1 MRERKRFLAAILTA
15 LVASVFLAVIPA
27 MANDNIYGDLAVV
40 DSPGT
45 YHYVGVK
52 LQATLNNN
60 PVGTMTITWQKRMTI
75 SKLKVWANISGA
87 NGMTYTPESNGYYRV
102 KLTMPDYEGSLT
114 SNSVY
119 VYERVA
125 PTIQKQPV
133 AASTTVGTPFTFQV
147 LSDDAHIYS
156 WWIQDDDDINSQ
168 VYAWASISSHATVE
182 GNKTNTITIT
192 PKDTW
197 LDGKYIGCTLSAGNN
212 TYTNIVKMTVKPASK
227 PGKFITQPQALG
239 NMFVGKEYSLG
250 VTTQNVLLYEW
261 EVSDADDSSHQPY
274 SWVTV
279 REHATVK
286 GELSS
291 KISITP
297 KDMWFQGK
305 SICCTIKG
313 EDGKWVYSNYIDLSI
328 FYPAAIT
335 KQPVSASTVV
345 NSPITFTVSTLN
357 AKSYKW
363 QVAGSSH
370 QIFPADTV
378 TDHAYVTSFTKD
390 TITLI
395 PYDTWLNGKFI
406 SCEVTGNGGDHV
418 TSTFVGITVKEVP
431 ATPTPVPTTPTPIPA
446 TPTPIPATPTPIPG
460 PTTPNV
466 GTIVE
471 HENALYKV
479 TSFDTVSFL
488 SVKGNVSLLSIP
500 SKIQIDGLDYFVTE
514 IESSACRGN
523 TKLKAVEIGANVE
536 KIGKKAFYGCSKLK
550 SITLDARMK
559 TISDYAFYKCKSLEE
574 ITLPSK
580 VKKIGKK
587 AFYGCSKL
595 KKLTIKTKKLTS
607 STVGSNAFKSV
618 YSKVK
623 VKTPS
628 GYKATY
634 KTLLQAKGL
643 STKATFSE

>member
-1 MRERKRFLAAILTA
+1 MSERKRFLTVILTA

-27 MANDNIYGDLAVV
+27 MAKDKIYGDLSIV
-40 DSPGT
+40 DSPGS

-52 LQATLNNN
+52 LQATLENN
-60 PVGTMTITWQKRMTI
+60 PMGMMTITWERRASI
-75 SKLKVWANISGA
+75 SKLSNWVPIPGA
-87 NGMTYTPESNGYYRV
+87 NGMTYTPNSKGYYHA

-119 VYERVA
+119 CYERFA
-125 PTIQKQPV
+125 PTIKKQPV
-133 AASTTVGTPFTFQV
+133 AASTTVGTSFTFQV

-156 WWIQDDDDINSQ
+156 WWIQDNDDIDSQ
-168 VYAWASISSHATVE
+168 PYSWASVTGHATVE
-182 GNKTNTITIT
+182 GNKTNTVTIT
-192 PKDTW
+192 PTDTW
-197 LDGKYIGCTLSAGNN
+197 LDGKYIGCTLNAGMN

-227 PGKFITQPQALG
+227 PGKFITQPKASE
-239 NMFVGKEYSLG
+239 NMFMGKEYSLS

-261 EVSDADDSSHQPY
+261 EVSDANDPTHQPY
-274 SWVTV
+274 SWGTV

-291 KISITP
+291 KVSITP

-313 EDGKWVYSNYIDLSI
+313 EDGKWVYSNYINLSI
-328 FYPAAIT
+328 FYPVTIT
-335 KQPVSASTVV
+335 KQPVSESTVV
-345 NSPITFTVSTLN
+345 DSSITFTVSAQN

-363 QVAGSSH
+363 QVAESPN
-370 QIFPADTV
+370 QIFLPDMV
-378 TDHAYVTSFTKD
+378 TDHAYVSSFTKD

-418 TSTFVGITVKEVP
+418 TSTFVGITVKEVQQ
-431 ATPTPVPTTPTPIPA
+431 TPTPVPATPTPIPA
-446 TPTPIPATPTPIPG
+446 TPTPIPATPTPAPG
-460 PTTPNV
+460 PTNPNV

-471 HENALYKV
+471 HENAFYKV
-479 TSFDTVSFL
+479 TSLDTVSFL

-514 IESSACRGN
+514 IESSACQAN

-536 KIGKKAFYGCSKLK
+536 KIGKKAFYGCSKIK
-550 SITLDARMK
+550 SISLDARMK

-580 VKKIGKK
+580 VKKIGSK
-587 AFYGCSKL
+587 AFYGCSKI
-595 KKLTIKTKKLTS
+595 KKLTIKTKKLKS
-607 STVGSNAFKSV
+607 SSVGSNAFKSV
-618 YSKVK
+618 YAKVK

-628 GYKATY
+628 GYKTAY

-643 STKATFSE
+643 TAKATFSD